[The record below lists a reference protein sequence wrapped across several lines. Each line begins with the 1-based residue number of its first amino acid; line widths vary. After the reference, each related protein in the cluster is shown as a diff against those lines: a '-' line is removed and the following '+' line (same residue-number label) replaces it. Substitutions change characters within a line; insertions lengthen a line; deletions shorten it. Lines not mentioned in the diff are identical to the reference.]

1 MFGSTLW
8 LTLATLTGLAAGFA
22 REWLLVAA
30 WGAGGQS
37 DGFLVALFL
46 PEALRMALAAGLL
59 SAAALPLYQ
68 QRSTIEQQAWLGTLA
83 PRLLL
88 CGLLLGALLSLGAP
102 LWVRL
107 IGPGLS
113 SEGYALASHG
123 LHWLAWCA
131 PGFILHGLFCVPL
144 QARSRFVL
152 AGLGSLLFNLPPV
165 LYLAFYRHAATPAGL
180 AAACVLG
187 SVLMPTVLLPSL
199 YRAGWRPW
207 RRHNA
212 PGVGRELLQRIGP
225 LLSSNLASQ
234 GLALL
239 ERMVASLLGEG
250 AVTWINLAR
259 KLINLPLIALMSL
272 NQVLLGLMSG
282 SSGEQRLSL
291 LRKGLSSATLL
302 TIPAVVGLIGAAA
315 ALVHLLLPSQAI
327 DSPLPE
333 LLAWFSVPLMFGAW
347 NALLARYA
355 YAAGDTRMPLACE
368 LLGSLLNAL
377 LLAVLP
383 YVFGLIGI
391 ALAAV
396 CGVIL
401 TGLLLM
407 RRQHL
412 LHELPWRSHWLIG
425 LLGMTLAAVLLHP
438 LKSIWLQLA
447 LSTACGLIL
456 LLALAAWLRP
466 WRQSAPLNLEGQ

>member
-30 WGAGGQS
+30 WGAGGRS
-37 DGFLVALFL
+37 DSFLVALFL

-68 QRSTIEQQAWLGTLA
+68 QRSVGDQANWLGALA

-88 CGLLLGALLSLGAP
+88 GGVLVGGVLSIGAP

-107 IGPGLS
+107 IGPGLDS
-113 SEGYALASHG
+113 QGYQLASG
-123 LHWLAWCA
+123 SLHWLAWCA

-165 LYLAFYRHAATPAGL
+165 LYLAILRHAATPTGL
-180 AAACVLG
+180 AGACVLG
-187 SVLMPTVLLPSL
+187 SLLMPTVLLPSL
-199 YRAGWRPW
+199 LRSGWKPW
-207 RRHNA
+207 QAAHA
-212 PGVGRELLQRIGP
+212 PGAGRELLKQIGP

-282 SSGEQRLSL
+282 SAGSERLSL
-291 LRKGLSSATLL
+291 LRKGLASATLL
-302 TIPAVVGLIGAAA
+302 TLPAVAGLIGAAA
-315 ALVHLLLPSQAI
+315 ALVSLLLPNQAA

-333 LLAWFSVPLMFGAW
+333 LLAWFAVPLMFGAW

-355 YAAGDTRMPLACE
+355 YAAGDTRMPLNCE
-368 LLGSLLNAL
+368 LAGSLLNAL

-383 YVFGLIGI
+383 YVFGLVGI

-407 RRQHL
+407 RRQQL
-412 LHELPWRSHWLIG
+412 LAEVPWRSHWLLG
-425 LLGMTLAAVLLHP
+425 LGVMISAALVLHP
-438 LKSIWLQLA
+438 LSGTWLQLG
-447 LSTACGLIL
+447 LSTLYS
-456 LLALAAWLRP
+456 LALLIALACWLRP
-466 WRQSAPLNLEGQ
+466 WRPAAIPGG

>member
-1 MFGSTLW
+1 MLGSTLW

-30 WGAGGQS
+30 WGAGAQS
-37 DGFLVALFL
+37 DAFLVSMFL

-68 QRSTIEQQAWLGTLA
+68 QRDAGQQQRWLSTLA

-88 CGLLLGALLSLGAP
+88 CGLGISLLLSLGAP
-102 LWVRL
+102 LWVRAV
-107 IGPGLS
+107 GPGLDNN
-113 SEGYALASHG
+113 GYLLAGGS
-123 LHWLAWCA
+123 LNWLAWCA
-131 PGFILHGLFCVPL
+131 PGFLLHGLLCVPL
-144 QARSRFVL
+144 QAHSRFVL

-165 LYLAFYRHAATPAGL
+165 LYLAITHHAATPTGL
-180 AAACVLG
+180 AGACVLG
-187 SVLMPTVLLPSL
+187 SLLMPGVLLPAL
-199 YRAGWRPW
+199 FRMGWKPW
-207 RRHNA
+207 HWHSE
-212 PGVGRELLQRIGP
+212 PGASKELLQRIGP

-282 SSGEQRLSL
+282 SASDQRLLL
-291 LRKGLSSATLL
+291 LRKGLASATLL
-302 TIPAVVGLIGAAA
+302 TLPAVAGLIGAAS
-315 ALVHLLLPSQAI
+315 ALVAVLLPNQTH
-327 DSPLPE
+327 DGPLPD
-333 LLAWFSVPLMFGAW
+333 LLAWFAVPLMFGAW

-355 YAAGDTRMPLACE
+355 YAAGDTRMPLNCE
-368 LLGSLLNAL
+368 LLGSLCNAL

-383 YVFGLIGI
+383 FFLGLIGI
-391 ALAAV
+391 AIAALAGAIV
-396 CGVIL
+396 

-407 RRQHL
+407 RRQEL
-412 LHELPWRSHWLIG
+412 LKVMPWRSQWA
-425 LLGMTLAAVLLHP
+425 LGALAMIIAALCLHP
-438 LKSIWLQLA
+438 IYNIWLQLG
-447 LSTACGLIL
+447 LSCAYGLIL
-456 LLALAAWLRP
+456 LIGLALWLKP
-466 WRQSAPLNLEGQ
+466 WRNGPAS

>member
-22 REWLLVAA
+22 REWLLVAS

-37 DGFLVALFL
+37 DGFLVAMFL

-68 QRSTIEQQAWLGTLA
+68 QRNSAEQQAWLSTLV
-83 PRLLL
+83 PWLLL
-88 CGLLLGALLSLGAP
+88 CGLLLAALLSVGAP

-107 IGPGLS
+107 IGPGLGS
-113 SEGYALASHG
+113 DGYALASSG

-131 PGFILHGLFCVPL
+131 PGFLLHGLFCVPL
-144 QARSRFVL
+144 QARARFVL

-165 LYLAFYRHAATPAGL
+165 LYLALYRHAASPDGL

-187 SVLMPTVLLPSL
+187 SLLMPSVLLPSL
-199 YRAGWRPW
+199 YRDGWRPW
-207 RRHNA
+207 RWQRL
-212 PGVGRELLQRIGP
+212 PGAGRELLQRIGP

-239 ERMVASLLGEG
+239 ERMAASLLGEG

-282 SSGEQRLSL
+282 SAGEQRLVL

-302 TIPAVVGLIGAAA
+302 TVPAVVGLIGAAA
-315 ALVHLLLPSQAI
+315 ALVHLLLPNQAA

-355 YAAGDTRMPLACE
+355 YAAGDTRLPLNCE
-368 LLGSLLNAL
+368 LLGSLLNAVL
-377 LLAVLP
+377 LGLLP
-383 YVFGLIGI
+383 YFFGLIGI
-391 ALAAV
+391 ALAAIG
-396 CGVIL
+396 GVIL
-401 TGLLLM
+401 TGLLLL
-407 RRQHL
+407 RRQQL
-412 LHELPWRSHWLIG
+412 LGLVPWRSHWLIG
-425 LLGMTLAAVLLHP
+425 AGGMLLAALLLHP
-438 LKSIWLQLA
+438 LQSIAWQLG
-447 LSTACGLIL
+447 LSTAVGL
-456 LLALAAWLRP
+456 LLLLVLAAWLRP
-466 WRQSAPLNLEGQ
+466 WRTPAS

>member
-30 WGAGGQS
+30 WGAGGRS
-37 DGFLVALFL
+37 DAFLVSLFL

-68 QRSTIEQQAWLGTLA
+68 QRSALQQQQWLGALA

-88 CGLLLGALLSLGAP
+88 CGLGLSLLLSLGAP

-107 IGPGLS
+107 IGPGLD
-113 SEGYALASHG
+113 EQGYALAAGS
-123 LHWLAWCA
+123 LQWLAWSA
-131 PGFILHGLFCVPL
+131 PGFLLHGLLCVPL

-165 LYLAFYRHAATPAGL
+165 LYLGLLRQQATPTGL
-180 AAACVLG
+180 ACACLLG
-187 SVLMPTVLLPSL
+187 SVLMPAALLPGL
-199 YRAGWRPW
+199 LRDGWKPW
-207 RRHNA
+207 RLSRE
-212 PGVGRELLQRIGP
+212 PGAGRELLQRIGP

-250 AVTWINLAR
+250 AVTWVNLAR

-272 NQVLLGLMSG
+272 NQVLLGLMSRTEG
-282 SSGEQRLSL
+282 DQRKSL

-302 TIPAVVGLIGAAA
+302 TVPAVAGLIGAAG
-315 ALVHLLLPSQAI
+315 ALVALLLPNQAAEG
-327 DSPLPE
+327 PLPG
-333 LLAWFSVPLMFGAW
+333 LLAWFAVPLMFGAW
-347 NALLARYA
+347 NALLARFA
-355 YAAGDTRMPLACE
+355 YAAGDTRLPLRCE
-368 LLGSLLNAL
+368 LAGSLLNAV

-383 YVFGLIGI
+383 FFFGLIGI
-391 ALAAV
+391 AMAAV
-396 CGVIL
+396 CGAIL

-407 RRQHL
+407 RRQDL
-412 LHELPWRSHWLIG
+412 LNQLPWRQQW
-425 LLGMTLAAVLLHP
+425 LLGAAIMLLAATVLHP
-438 LKSIWLQLA
+438 LSNIWLQLG
-447 LSTACGLIL
+447 LSCAYGAML
-456 LLALAAWLRP
+456 LVALALWLKP
-466 WRQSAPLNLEGQ
+466 WRGAGD

>member
-1 MFGSTLW
+1 MFGPTLW

-30 WGAGGQS
+30 WGAGGRS
-37 DGFLVALFL
+37 DGFLVAMFL

-68 QRSTIEQQAWLGTLA
+68 QRSRTEQRAWLSALA

-88 CGLLLGALLSLGAP
+88 CGLLLSGILGLGSL

-107 IGPGLS
+107 IGPGLDS
-113 SEGYALASHG
+113 QGYALASDS
-123 LHWLAWCA
+123 LRILAWCA
-131 PGFILHGLFCVPL
+131 PGFVLHGLFCVPL

-165 LYLAFYRHAATPAGL
+165 LYLALLKHDASAQGL
-180 AAACVLG
+180 ACACVLG
-187 SVLMPTVLLPSL
+187 SLLMPSVLLLPL
-199 YRAGWRPW
+199 YRDGWKPW
-207 RRHNA
+207 HIQSA
-212 PGVGRELLQRIGP
+212 PGASRELLQRIGP

-250 AVTWINLAR
+250 SVTWINLAR

-282 SSGEQRLSL
+282 SAGEQRLGL
-291 LRKGLSSATLL
+291 LRKGLASATLL
-302 TIPAVVGLIGAAA
+302 TVPAVAGLIGAAG
-315 ALVHLLLPSQAI
+315 ALVHLLLPNQAA
-327 DSPLPE
+327 DSPLPT

-355 YAAGDTRMPLACE
+355 YAAGDTRMPLNCE
-368 LLGSLLNAL
+368 LIGSLLNAL

-383 YVFGLIGI
+383 YFLGLIGI

-396 CGVIL
+396 GGVIL

-407 RRQHL
+407 RRQQL
-412 LHELPWRSHWLIG
+412 FSVVPWRSHWLLG
-425 LLGMTLAAVLLHP
+425 LGMMLLSALLLHP
-438 LKSIWLQLA
+438 LHNIWLQLG
-447 LSTACGLIL
+447 LSTAFGAL
-456 LLALAAWLRP
+456 LMLAMAMWLRP
-466 WRQSAPLNLEGQ
+466 WRPDKPEVQ